1 MTSIIKFRP
10 FATRCVVSRMP
21 KVMHTLSTN
30 NEPGLWWYDQRDL
43 PSWDWSNNVLWKRSD
58 LHRPVH
64 LVEDDKVWKLSCD
77 LPGIKAKDLS
87 ITSDGSMIQISAS
100 RHYAGRSG
108 DSKTETHSQFF
119 ESFPVNSRRVDL
131 SQIKANLSDG
141 VLIVSAPK
149 KSKSDLHKVTVT
161 TDPHVLD
168 EEGELESKS
177 SVTIDHV
184 SDHPKSM

>member
-10 FATRCVVSRMP
+10 FATRSVGNRIP
-21 KVMHTLSTN
+21 KVMNALCT
-30 NEPGLWWYDQRDL
+30 NEPGLWWHDQRDL
-43 PSWDWSNNVLWKRSD
+43 PSWGWSNNLWKRSD

-64 LVEDDKVWKLSCD
+64 LIEDDKVWKISCD

-108 DSKTETHSQFF
+108 DSKTETNTQFF
-119 ESFPVNSRRVDL
+119 ESFPVNSHRVDL

-149 KSKSDLHKVTVT
+149 KSKFDLHKVTVT
-161 TDPHVLD
+161 TDPHVF
-168 EEGELESKS
+168 EERELESES

-184 SDHPKSM
+184 SDPPKSM